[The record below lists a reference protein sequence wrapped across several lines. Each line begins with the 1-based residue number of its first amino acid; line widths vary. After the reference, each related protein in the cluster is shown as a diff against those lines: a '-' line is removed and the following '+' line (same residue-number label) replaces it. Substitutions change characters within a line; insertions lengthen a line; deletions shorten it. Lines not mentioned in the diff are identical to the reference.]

1 MDRTTRSPLALPFAL
16 SFENSRGTDT
26 LNLGETVILQKEIN
40 PFLSELRKRGII
52 VTALHNHWLFEEP
65 RLMYM
70 HLENVGD
77 PFEFAR
83 NSIEAAGEADLF

>member
-1 MDRTTRSPLALPFAL
+1 M
-16 SFENSRGTDT
+16 
-26 LNLGETVILQKEIN
+26 KEIN
-40 PFLSELRKRGII
+40 PFLSALSRRGIT

-70 HLENVGD
+70 HWENGGD

-83 NSIEAAGEADLF
+83 NSFEAAREAGIL